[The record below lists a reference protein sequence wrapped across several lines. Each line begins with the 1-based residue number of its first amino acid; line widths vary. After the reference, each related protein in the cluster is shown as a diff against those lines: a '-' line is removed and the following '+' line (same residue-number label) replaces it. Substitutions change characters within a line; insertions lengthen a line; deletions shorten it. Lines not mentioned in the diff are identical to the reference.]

1 MFRYRLNE
9 ALIDRD
15 RHKEAFE
22 NQNRTV
28 CDLEAEIALLRKRID
43 SLETDRDRDKKE
55 IARLTDA
62 LNRARIVSRVVSVC
76 PSVCPFVR
84 PPVLKCYMIVVCFLT
99 SQLFFLGQLQKYV
112 VPILYFG
119 TRFCYFSYQ
128 NFTYTYIVMD
138 MFR

>member
-62 LNRARIVSRVVSVC
+62 LNRARIVSRAVRPSLLCLSVR
-76 PSVCPFVR
+76 PSVCSYAQCSNV
-84 PPVLKCYMIVVCFLT
+84 T
-99 SQLFFLGQLQKYV
+99 QL
-112 VPILYFG
+112 
-119 TRFCYFSYQ
+119 SSAS
-128 NFTYTYIVMD
+128 
-138 MFR
+138 

>member
-62 LNRARIVSRVVSVC
+62 LNRARIVSRQRLRLSVR
-76 PSVCPFVR
+76 PSVC
-84 PPVLKCYMIVVCFLT
+84 
-99 SQLFFLGQLQKYV
+99 
-112 VPILYFG
+112 
-119 TRFCYFSYQ
+119 SYAQ
-128 NFTYTYIVMD
+128 CSNVT
-138 MFR
+138 